1 MIGRAATAAGFALLV
16 HTTLAVSK
24 CEYSARAGEAE
35 ADRRPRARRRR
46 SGGVFGGGGAAD
58 RSRARADATTRK
70 KKNPRKQGPA
80 SSISHAHKQ
89 NKNETDRDALK
100 VTQRP
105 YDGVPLPLQL
115 ELLLGAL
122 LALAG
127 GCLMAGTLRPIA
139 SDKGAPSLDQGS
151 ARPDCVFFGHRG
163 RALPRP
169 DIPSVY

>member
-1 MIGRAATAAGFALLV
+1 MSCAAV
-16 HTTLAVSK
+16 
-24 CEYSARAGEAE
+24 
-35 ADRRPRARRRR
+35 AD
-46 SGGVFGGGGAAD
+46 D
-58 RSRARADATTRK
+58 ARADAAADAHRK
-70 KKNPRKQGPA
+70 ETKNDEKTQTNPKQ
-80 SSISHAHKQ
+80 K
-89 NKNETDRDALK
+89 TDRDALK

-105 YDGVPLPLQL
+105 YDGVPFSLQL

-127 GCLMAGTLRPIA
+127 GCALAGALKPIA

-151 ARPDCVFFGHRG
+151 YRPDCVFFGHRV

>member
-1 MIGRAATAAGFALLV
+1 MSAARR
-16 HTTLAVSK
+16 
-24 CEYSARAGEAE
+24 SARA
-35 ADRRPRARRRR
+35 RAPRRRR
-46 SGGVFGGGGAAD
+46 AAD
-58 RSRARADATTRK
+58 DERLLAAHPEK
-70 KKNPRKQGPA
+70 PKNKE
-80 SSISHAHKQ
+80 Q
-89 NKNETDRDALK
+89 NTHTHTDRDALK

-105 YDGVPLPLQL
+105 YDGVPLALQL

-127 GCLMAGTLRPIA
+127 GCVLAGALKPIA